1 MSPFI
6 ETGYRLTGC
15 TNFSPPGLLPSK
27 YFVVPHDDACVCLED
42 TEHGGEYALHEAQ
55 HHVPLLQR
63 GGQEPGGRYYMGSAL
78 LI

>member
-1 MSPFI
+1 VTI
-6 ETGYRLTGC
+6 YRTGYRLTGC
-15 TNFSPPGLLPSK
+15 TNFSSPVLLPSK
-27 YFVVPHDDACVCLED
+27 YFVVPHDDVCVCLED

-63 GGQEPGGRYYMGSAL
+63 GGQEPGGRHYMGSAL